1 MLILV
6 LGLQPETSQRWKQ
19 ILLMVTVKMQVML
32 TFDSCRFPT
41 AYQMATAYEGTMTR
55 SEEAYRTVVVF
66 YEVAS
71 DKGAGRF
78 SGSI

>member
-1 MLILV
+1 MTRYMLILV

-41 AYQMATAYEGTMTR
+41 AYQMATAYER
-55 SEEAYRTVVVF
+55 NY
-66 YEVAS
+66 
-71 DKGAGRF
+71 DKERGGLSH
-78 SGSI
+78 SGSIL